1 LEVVIELITHS
12 CFVRK
17 GSRGYN
23 RGCPC
28 ITWSMGN
35 FPSSKEMVYLS
46 FGFVFILT
54 TFTFGNFL
62 FYSLK

>member
-1 LEVVIELITHS
+1 
-12 CFVRK
+12 
-17 GSRGYN
+17 
-23 RGCPC
+23 
-28 ITWSMGN
+28 MGN